1 MEWFAKPTLYPSLNV
16 FLCNFIC
23 VRHRYSTLD
32 KTLSRFL
39 SVSGRYIYIITNSTS
54 FPRVLFV
61 QTDWNFFPIC
71 AILLRKF
78 EALGGN
84 KDERKQLLW
93 ELQKRMSDYAPAL
106 GFSACPWD
114 KARWGQIVAF
124 SNQRYQPSSLSVLPK
139 DTYPV
144 LLFSCFCFGSYCLL
158 KFGVFG
164 CLGSKGKGIK
174 I

>member
-1 MEWFAKPTLYPSLNV
+1 MPNLVVSILIYFFLQLHLRTTWV
-16 FLCNFIC
+16 F
-23 VRHRYSTLD
+23 YSWQDTIKIPKRIGKVD
-32 KTLSRFL
+32 I
-39 SVSGRYIYIITNSTS
+39 YIYNNKQYVL
-54 FPRVLFV
+54 PRVLFV

-124 SNQRYQPSSLSVLPK
+124 SNQRYQPSSLLVLPK

-144 LLFSCFCFGSYCLL
+144 LLFSCFCFGSYIAFWSLVCL
-158 KFGVFG
+158 VAEEVRERE
-164 CLGSKGKGIK
+164 
-174 I
+174 